1 MEFDINTNEGKY
13 DLSASVRL
21 VGEDI
26 LIAIWGGENPHIGA
40 VAAAQPRPSLA
51 DPSVISASVSVIC
64 FLGHKDDNL
73 AKKTAETLTAAF
85 NANVVVTVGI
95 HWDDL
100 SQADISVINKNGEI
114 LVDSVLRKI
123 RSDFGREK

>member
-13 DLSASVRL
+13 DLSASVRRI
-21 VGEDI
+21 GEDI
-26 LIAIWGGENPHIGA
+26 VVAIWGGQKPHIGA
-40 VAAAQPRPSLA
+40 VAAAQPRPSLEN
-51 DPSVISASVSVIC
+51 SNVISASASVIC
-64 FLGHKDDNL
+64 FLGHKDDSL
-73 AKKTAETLTAAF
+73 AKKTAETLAAAF

-123 RSDFGREK
+123 RSGFGKEK